1 MPLETYLPLLSEHE
15 PYEDDPHTY
24 RVGTAGKK
32 RCLRRAGYADYWRN
46 HRNIG
51 EYFSQ
56 VVGINTEYVK
66 KVVEKSDKCAIINV
80 SAYMDLYHK

>member
-24 RVGTAGKK
+24 RVGAAGKK
-32 RCLRRAGYADYWRN
+32 RCLRCAGYADYWRN

-80 SAYMDLYHK
+80 SADMELYHK

>member
-1 MPLETYLPLLSEHE
+1 MSLETYLSLLSEHV
-15 PYEDDPHTY
+15 PYEDDTFADC
-24 RVGTAGKK
+24 VGSAGKK
-32 RCLRRAGYADYWRN
+32 RCLRCAGYADYWRN
-46 HRNIG
+46 RGDIG